1 MIFDNFTIIFEQ
13 VETETPRTLT
23 AKEDLELKHL
33 ALINNCHI
41 VKIETKSKTK
51 ICSVP
56 KAITITTISHQS
68 KFITNQSI
76 LFSSSAS
83 VFYKVSISYASIE
96 IHTMSNRFMD
106 QKVDLTILSSTTD
119 AIKEDIDINKDNSFV
134 ETQSGRK
141 FVFVQW
147 NLPSYN
153 DDVQIKSK
161 FKKKIKKFVSTSLQ
175 LITSNIKDEHLETIM
190 FSTTEWE
197 KCSNKKEFASEMINE
212 IQHQLETRIGCR
224 WRILFVF
231 SKDEKQTELCQEF
244 LSVMSTKQNEKD
256 GFVAVSVPV
265 TVTEITLSISRN
277 NVWKKCQNALKDYIK
292 QTICITKKLENQVDL
307 KLWSQ
312 HMINAFYQ
320 YCITK
325 YVILRMSLNN
335 TEQIIELTGHT
346 DTVDEAFDKYR
357 LMTEIL
363 KQKVIEV
370 AGSTMQSEPPNTSK
384 TSSRKTTRN
393 ESTSSKEYY
402 NIWLSYCKLDKKIC
416 SRLKERLI
424 DEGYLVATN
433 TSDDHTV
440 TIKKCDLIIL
450 YLSEEYALSNAS
462 EMKEAKSSD
471 KKILL
476 IKPTKLACR
485 GKNNWLHSMTTK
497 QLSYELFNGNFTI
510 ELDTNNFDQE
520 YDRLLIEI
528 LCHTKP
534 GVVGQPY
541 VKPRAVASEKSDNED
556 NFDQPYFTNDRQLT
570 RISQLTTEQQEERKA
585 TYDKYL
591 KILMKKNKIPADE
604 MENLMKSC
612 TSMIEGTSQEENEIV
627 EDIDYEDSWYRN
639 VRTKWLIKVKHR
651 ESQYR
656 DEEKLLR
663 QSYIDELLLCVKC
676 WQRKRT
682 NIIKQNVVPFT
693 LTGDIND
700 ASFPMPISNKQ
711 PWCNFDETLVAE
723 NDNSNDKKQVD
734 SHENY
739 SWLIPKYNGS
749 WFTLEESH
757 YYYQEFIDK
766 DTLRQ
771 LRRLEEQSTT
781 PHDKQ
786 NEQQPSQ
793 IKKRE
798 NTQEKVALT
807 AYTSNQDI
815 YRKVEEHPDF
825 VTKIKRGKVAWDI
838 TDDRLVKLST
848 QPYSKLDLE
857 WFTPMKQRV
866 QNTRT
871 IILGSKKR
879 FSICER
885 SWNYYKKK
893 QLETIEEINKSQ
905 GNNSDLIQQR
915 RIGDELKK
923 KEEMDKLLKL
933 DDPNRIWRIPENF
946 SQKFFE
952 QKKKNIIEFKQL
964 CVE

>member
-1 MIFDNFTIIFEQ
+1 MAEEQKTAEAPLPSTVLNRHYLVDDPIRIRFFQNPRFHSKLKKYLSKTYNVSCQIVEDKEKQHEETGLRLNLIGDVKENMKHCQEFLKIIFASMQTKTYNNAKSDGKVINWSTHIYSERVLQTIQKIFDNRKLFTVWDKTEIFSGYYVVYYFKDSIQQLGASVESIDQILLEEISYVEITNQISNIKSKIFSQEFDQLIREIQKQQQEITILYCKEPQLKRNYLLDECSEKLRSIENQYKYDNIKLSVRQNEFQAPEYLVGKVKELVNQMIFDNFTIIFEQ

-528 LCHTKP
+528 
-534 GVVGQPY
+534 
-541 VKPRAVASEKSDNED
+541 
-556 NFDQPYFTNDRQLT
+556 
-570 RISQLTTEQQEERKA
+570 
-585 TYDKYL
+585 
-591 KILMKKNKIPADE
+591 
-604 MENLMKSC
+604 
-612 TSMIEGTSQEENEIV
+612 
-627 EDIDYEDSWYRN
+627 
-639 VRTKWLIKVKHR
+639 
-651 ESQYR
+651 
-656 DEEKLLR
+656 
-663 QSYIDELLLCVKC
+663 
-676 WQRKRT
+676 
-682 NIIKQNVVPFT
+682 
-693 LTGDIND
+693 
-700 ASFPMPISNKQ
+700 
-711 PWCNFDETLVAE
+711 
-723 NDNSNDKKQVD
+723 
-734 SHENY
+734 
-739 SWLIPKYNGS
+739 
-749 WFTLEESH
+749 
-757 YYYQEFIDK
+757 
-766 DTLRQ
+766 
-771 LRRLEEQSTT
+771 
-781 PHDKQ
+781 
-786 NEQQPSQ
+786 
-793 IKKRE
+793 
-798 NTQEKVALT
+798 
-807 AYTSNQDI
+807 
-815 YRKVEEHPDF
+815 
-825 VTKIKRGKVAWDI
+825 
-838 TDDRLVKLST
+838 
-848 QPYSKLDLE
+848 
-857 WFTPMKQRV
+857 
-866 QNTRT
+866 
-871 IILGSKKR
+871 
-879 FSICER
+879 
-885 SWNYYKKK
+885 
-893 QLETIEEINKSQ
+893 
-905 GNNSDLIQQR
+905 
-915 RIGDELKK
+915 
-923 KEEMDKLLKL
+923 
-933 DDPNRIWRIPENF
+933 
-946 SQKFFE
+946 
-952 QKKKNIIEFKQL
+952 
-964 CVE
+964 

>member
-265 TVTEITLSISRN
+265 TGT
-277 NVWKKCQNALKDYIK
+277 
-292 QTICITKKLENQVDL
+292 
-307 KLWSQ
+307 
-312 HMINAFYQ
+312 
-320 YCITK
+320 
-325 YVILRMSLNN
+325 MSLNN

-528 LCHTKP
+528 
-534 GVVGQPY
+534 
-541 VKPRAVASEKSDNED
+541 
-556 NFDQPYFTNDRQLT
+556 
-570 RISQLTTEQQEERKA
+570 
-585 TYDKYL
+585 
-591 KILMKKNKIPADE
+591 
-604 MENLMKSC
+604 
-612 TSMIEGTSQEENEIV
+612 
-627 EDIDYEDSWYRN
+627 
-639 VRTKWLIKVKHR
+639 
-651 ESQYR
+651 
-656 DEEKLLR
+656 
-663 QSYIDELLLCVKC
+663 
-676 WQRKRT
+676 
-682 NIIKQNVVPFT
+682 
-693 LTGDIND
+693 
-700 ASFPMPISNKQ
+700 
-711 PWCNFDETLVAE
+711 
-723 NDNSNDKKQVD
+723 
-734 SHENY
+734 
-739 SWLIPKYNGS
+739 
-749 WFTLEESH
+749 
-757 YYYQEFIDK
+757 
-766 DTLRQ
+766 
-771 LRRLEEQSTT
+771 
-781 PHDKQ
+781 
-786 NEQQPSQ
+786 
-793 IKKRE
+793 
-798 NTQEKVALT
+798 
-807 AYTSNQDI
+807 
-815 YRKVEEHPDF
+815 
-825 VTKIKRGKVAWDI
+825 
-838 TDDRLVKLST
+838 
-848 QPYSKLDLE
+848 
-857 WFTPMKQRV
+857 
-866 QNTRT
+866 
-871 IILGSKKR
+871 
-879 FSICER
+879 
-885 SWNYYKKK
+885 
-893 QLETIEEINKSQ
+893 
-905 GNNSDLIQQR
+905 
-915 RIGDELKK
+915 
-923 KEEMDKLLKL
+923 
-933 DDPNRIWRIPENF
+933 
-946 SQKFFE
+946 
-952 QKKKNIIEFKQL
+952 
-964 CVE
+964 

>member
-528 LCHTKP
+528 
-534 GVVGQPY
+534 
-541 VKPRAVASEKSDNED
+541 
-556 NFDQPYFTNDRQLT
+556 
-570 RISQLTTEQQEERKA
+570 
-585 TYDKYL
+585 
-591 KILMKKNKIPADE
+591 
-604 MENLMKSC
+604 
-612 TSMIEGTSQEENEIV
+612 
-627 EDIDYEDSWYRN
+627 
-639 VRTKWLIKVKHR
+639 
-651 ESQYR
+651 
-656 DEEKLLR
+656 
-663 QSYIDELLLCVKC
+663 
-676 WQRKRT
+676 
-682 NIIKQNVVPFT
+682 
-693 LTGDIND
+693 
-700 ASFPMPISNKQ
+700 
-711 PWCNFDETLVAE
+711 
-723 NDNSNDKKQVD
+723 
-734 SHENY
+734 
-739 SWLIPKYNGS
+739 
-749 WFTLEESH
+749 
-757 YYYQEFIDK
+757 
-766 DTLRQ
+766 
-771 LRRLEEQSTT
+771 STT